1 MQQHP
6 QHPQQGPPTSQQA
19 ACKVCRLWQVLVSYS
34 TRAREWGGSEG
45 DSWHGKHLSSA
56 PPPLAP
62 PLTPPPPPP
71 PPPPPLPLPTTPR
84 VPLGVRESTHWGP
97 ATPLWYTEST
107 PFTWSEC
114 KNLISTDAKGV
125 LVRQPSAWPSPMKL
139 QVQLQLPL
147 LFFNERRSWMWHKK
161 WTLPKLR
168 VQVSCDGRRMGLADP
183 HSLYAIVSAGTLPGN
198 DRESGNG
205 SQTLMHD
212 KGLSGNCQ
220 HRLVAGEA
228 TFSSLLFLNTSF
240 NCGNRPFHLVVTVLA
255 PSYHPLAVRR
265 AC

>member
-1 MQQHP
+1 M
-6 QHPQQGPPTSQQA
+6 G
-19 ACKVCRLWQVLVSYS
+19 
-34 TRAREWGGSEG
+34 
-45 DSWHGKHLSSA
+45 
-56 PPPLAP
+56 
-62 PLTPPPPPP
+62 
-71 PPPPPLPLPTTPR
+71 
-84 VPLGVRESTHWGP
+84 THCGP

-125 LVRQPSAWPSPMKL
+125 FVRQPSAWPSPMKL

-147 LFFNERRSWMWHKK
+147 LFLDERQSWMWHKK
-161 WTLPKLR
+161 WTLPKLQ
-168 VQVSCDGRRMGLADP
+168 VQVSCSDRRMGLADP
-183 HSLYAIVSAGTLPGN
+183 HSLPNSELYAIVSAGTLPGN
-198 DRESGNG
+198 DRESGSG
-205 SQTLMHD
+205 EESQTLLYD